1 MLPSHYPQHF
11 TVLQRLVY
19 SAVFTARLV
28 GYLNCDRGGGGGA
41 VLLGKFQWSV
51 QPRSFLEPVPYC
63 ISQTKNNMC
72 PVSGLS
78 DLNLFTRKR
87 HVIFKPCSFREH
99 KFKTL
104 SYSRRLKSIPR
115 DCLPNCRLKRTTT
128 VHNTTISL
136 NLKKG
141 SRPFIRVS
149 VAAKHIELK
158 SLKDWAPSSANSI
171 KPLNK
176 EG

>member
-1 MLPSHYPQHF
+1 MYQSRLKYRAWQPRATLTLPS

-28 GYLNCDRGGGGGA
+28 GYLNCDRGGGGGGVLLGNCGGGGGVGGGGGGGGGGA

-87 HVIFKPCSFREH
+87 HVSFKPWFQ
-99 KFKTL
+99 
-104 SYSRRLKSIPR
+104 
-115 DCLPNCRLKRTTT
+115 RTQ
-128 VHNTTISL
+128 I
-136 NLKKG
+136 
-141 SRPFIRVS
+141 
-149 VAAKHIELK
+149 
-158 SLKDWAPSSANSI
+158 
-171 KPLNK
+171 
-176 EG
+176 